1 MPLVFIESYVH
12 EVAVPLR
19 EAATSDGYEVEMIE
33 TAAELEGRLPRLDP
47 NAGYALVISG
57 DLERPEVRRLLGL
70 LNSLVPRPPIIAFA
84 DGSDEEL
91 ADVCEALTLDA
102 CLRTPP
108 DTDEFLLVLGQQLE
122 RLRLQMETGIIGTS
136 PVIRE
141 VLERVSLIAPVNS
154 TVMITGESGTGK
166 ELVARAIHQLSPR
179 RARPFIA
186 VNCAALPESLLESEL
201 FGHEKGAFT
210 GATSRRKGMFELAD
224 GGTLFLDE
232 IGEMALAT
240 QTRLLRVLET
250 RRFMRVGGDTE
261 IQVDV
266 RVIAATNS
274 DLEAAVQAGGFRRD
288 LYYRLNVLSVVIP
301 PLRQRRQDIPALVR
315 AFIHEFSESHD
326 SEFKG
331 LAPEAMEVL
340 LSYSWPGNVRE
351 LRNLIESMVVL
362 APGSVIR
369 EEDIPPEIQAGRG
382 NAMLPVPRHLA
393 PGAAALTASGDTA
406 PQLEFIFRTLVELKL
421 DVEDLRQE
429 FVRYRRTHPELL
441 EAGEV
446 WTPAGEEIAVPL
458 ELSMSEAGESANGE
472 DETIAFRPGM
482 TMAELEREAIVAT
495 LKQVSG
501 NRRKAAEM
509 LRIGERT
516 LYRKLREYEI
526 EL

>member
-1 MPLVFIESYVH
+1 MPLVFIDSYAH

-19 EAATSDGYEVEMIE
+19 EAAASDGYEVELIE
-33 TAAELEGRLPRLDP
+33 TASELESRLARLEP
-47 NAGYALVISG
+47 NSAYALVLSG
-57 DLERPEVRRLLGL
+57 GLERAEVRRLLGL
-70 LNSLVPRPPIIAFA
+70 LNGFVTRPPLIAFA

-91 ADVCEALTLDA
+91 DDLCEALTLDA

-166 ELVARAIHQLSPR
+166 ELVARAIHKLSPR

-201 FGHEKGAFT
+201 FGHEKGSFT

-266 RVIAATNS
+266 RVIAATNT
-274 DLEAAVQAGGFRRD
+274 DLQAAVQSGTFRRD
-288 LYYRLNVLSVVIP
+288 LFYRLNVLSVDIP
-301 PLRQRRQDIPALVR
+301 PLRQRRHDIPALVR

-331 LAPEAMEVL
+331 LAPEAMKAL
-340 LSYSWPGNVRE
+340 LAYTWPGNVRE
-351 LRNLIESMVVL
+351 LRNLIVSMVVL

-369 EEDIPPEIQAGRG
+369 EEDIPPEIRSGG
-382 NAMLPVPRHLA
+382 GSAMLPVPRDLA
-393 PGAAALTASGDTA
+393 MVASTSSIGADAA

-429 FVRYRRTHPELL
+429 FIRYRRSHPELL
-441 EAGEV
+441 EGGDV
-446 WTPAGEEIAVPL
+446 WAPPGEEIAVPL
-458 ELSMSEAGESANGE
+458 DASASEVGEMQNGE

-516 LYRKLREYEI
+516 LYRKLREYDI
-526 EL
+526 QL

>member
-33 TAAELEGRLPRLDP
+33 TAAELESQLPRLEP
-47 NAGYALVISG
+47 NAGYALVLSG
-57 DLERPEVRRLLGL
+57 NLQRAEVRRLLGL

-84 DGSDEEL
+84 DGSEQEL
-91 ADVCEALTLDA
+91 ADLCEALTLDA

-122 RLRLQMETGIIGTS
+122 RLRLQMETGIIGAS

-141 VLERVSLIAPVNS
+141 VLERISLIAPVNS
-154 TVMITGESGTGK
+154 TVIITGESGTGK
-166 ELVARAIHQLSPR
+166 ELAARATHQLSPR
-179 RARPFIA
+179 RAKPFIA
-186 VNCAALPESLLESEL
+186 VNCAALPEALLESEL

-210 GATSRRKGMFELAD
+210 GATSRRQGMFELAD
-224 GGTLFLDE
+224 GGALFLDE

-250 RRFMRVGGDTE
+250 RRFMRVGGDSE

-266 RVIAATNS
+266 RVIAATNT
-274 DLEAAVQAGGFRRD
+274 DLQAAVQAGAFRRD
-288 LYYRLNVLSVVIP
+288 LYYRLNVLSVELP
-301 PLRQRRQDIPALVR
+301 SLRQRRQDIPALVR

-326 SEFKG
+326 REFKG
-331 LAPEAMEVL
+331 LAPEAMEAL
-340 LSYSWPGNVRE
+340 LAYSWPGNVRE

-362 APGSVIR
+362 APGAVIR
-369 EEDIPPEIQAGRG
+369 EEDIPSEILAGRG
-382 NAMLPVPRHLA
+382 HAMLPVPRDLT
-393 PGAAALTASGDTA
+393 PGVALSVGGGAA
-406 PQLEFIFRTLVELKL
+406 PQLEFIFRTLVDLKL

-429 FVRYRRTHPELL
+429 FVRYRRSHPELL

-446 WTPAGEEIAVPL
+446 WAAPGDEVALPLEIAAEEP
-458 ELSMSEAGESANGE
+458 GEPRNGE

-495 LKQVSG
+495 LKQVRG

-516 LYRKLREYEI
+516 LYRKLREYDI
-526 EL
+526 QV